1 MELERLVPGIIGAF
15 VGVIGWLFVGM
26 YIQRRQFR
34 RQARSAARA
43 VYFELDVN
51 RVAVSVARE
60 FGAFTPL
67 DRSSFERLL
76 PELAALLSAAEL
88 KAIVPAYMAHAGY
101 QQASAD
107 AGLPPP
113 VRTQLLDGILAA
125 HDTAMDVVRSHAFSE
140 REARVLV
147 AAGDDESLSAS
158 ASASARDAQ
167 RRTTTSG
174 RKGS

>member
-1 MELERLVPGIIGAF
+1 MELERLVPGILGAF
-15 VGVIGWLFVGM
+15 VGVIGWLFVGL

-51 RVAVSVARE
+51 RVAADVARE
-60 FGAFTPL
+60 FGSFTPL

-101 QQASAD
+101 QQASTD
-107 AGLPPP
+107 AELPPR
-113 VRTQLLDGILAA
+113 VRKTMLDGILAA
-125 HDTAMDVVRSHAFSE
+125 HDEAMDVLRPHAFSA
-140 REARVLV
+140 REAMAL
-147 AAGDDESLSAS
+147 AATGDDGHPSQSDSAA
-158 ASASARDAQ
+158 ASDVQGRS
-167 RRTTTSG
+167 TS
-174 RKGS
+174 